1 MSKNTTNLMRM
12 YTHPEVLGKGVEQG
26 WADPITDPAEIDWAP
41 VQAAAAIWFEVV
53 DGRPVNPCAPTGIE
67 RGRGELGHWGER
79 QAADAIVTATTK
91 AGRWVL
97 MVERDDDHG
106 WAIPGGCLDPGEDA
120 LTAAIREL
128 AEETGLILDGVSWQ
142 VLPVRYVPDPRAT
155 DEAWMV
161 TWPAV
166 ADLGDVAELPAVAG
180 ADDARRAEWVRAD
193 TYAALVTHLADTYEG
208 RVFAA
213 HQAMLAELLAV
224 PARTERRT
232 AAGRLRCEHAF
243 PVQPPYA
250 LWAPGPCTGCGT
262 RWEERQPVPE
272 QLVEPLAALLDAAAR
287 LDALLALVPAGQWS
301 LHEDLIVTGGTA
313 QSAILT
319 DARDDMDALVLSGDW
334 HGEALA
340 AIRLLTALHNEIRPL
355 TAVLKHAAHEMR
367 TS

>member
-1 MSKNTTNLMRM
+1 MSKNTTNLMRT

-41 VQAAAAIWFEVV
+41 VQAAAAIWFEVRG
-53 DGRPVNPCAPTGIE
+53 GRPVNPCAPTGIE

-128 AEETGLILDGVSWQ
+128 AEETGLILEDVSWQ

-166 ADLGDVAELPAVAG
+166 TDLGDVAELPAVAG
-180 ADDARRAEWVRAD
+180 ADDARRAAWVRAD
-193 TYAALVTHLADTYEG
+193 TYTALVTYLADTYEG

-224 PARTERRT
+224 PALTELHT
-232 AAGRLRCEHAF
+232 AAGRLRCEHVF

-272 QLVEPLAALLDAAAR
+272 PLAALLDAAAR
-287 LDALLALVPAGQWS
+287 LDELLALVPAGQWS

-319 DARDDMDALVLSGDW
+319 DARDGMDALVLSGDW

-340 AIRLLTALHNEIRPL
+340 AIRLLTVLHNEIRPL